1 VYHEFGGYRFD
12 GHELDGVYLTVSLQ
26 RQITFDGLDFDGMS
40 MTEFG
45 SLNIGP
51 VKLTPSNNIIR
62 QTHDR
67 QNSPSKRTAE
77 NTPSK

>member
-1 VYHEFGGYRFD
+1 
-12 GHELDGVYLTVSLQ
+12 
-26 RQITFDGLDFDGMS
+26 